1 MGACVRV
8 CACACAC
15 RAGRGG
21 GGGSGWENIARSKN
35 QSDHKIVKYRPF
47 TNRKKIE
54 KVMVSYNRLRED
66 PYGEKLQP

>member
-21 GGGSGWENIARSKN
+21 GGEVDGRISPALRTN
-35 QSDHKIVKYRPF
+35 QI
-47 TNRKKIE
+47 T
-54 KVMVSYNRLRED
+54 
-66 PYGEKLQP
+66 KL

>member
-21 GGGSGWENIARSKN
+21 GGGEVDGRISPALRTN
-35 QSDHKIVKYRPF
+35 QI
-47 TNRKKIE
+47 T
-54 KVMVSYNRLRED
+54 
-66 PYGEKLQP
+66 KL